1 MKDVS
6 REKRGRNQ
14 MVGGDRSTRF
24 CLYFKA
30 RVLKNMSACIAWTV
44 FFSFCN
50 EQLM

>member
-14 MVGGDRSTRF
+14 MVGGDRSKRF

-30 RVLKNMSACIAWTV
+30 RVLKKFEGVYRVDC
-44 FFSFCN
+44 FFFLSVMN
-50 EQLM
+50 N